1 MILFQKLNLWLD
13 LYFTVRSVI
22 VIFFKVLSNSQ
33 TRCDILTKLSDI
45 EEKKNE
51 EDTKK
56 WKYVPCSWVGRINI
70 IKMSIPP
77 KGSYR
82 FNARLT
88 KISII
93 YFIYLEKNS
102 KNYYETI
109 KDSKWPQ
116 QS

>member
-70 IKMSIPP
+70 IKMSILSKAINGVNTMPI
-77 KGSYR
+77 
-82 FNARLT
+82 
-88 KISII
+88 KISMAYFTDLEQI
-93 YFIYLEKNS
+93 YQKFVWNQNDLE
-102 KNYYETI
+102 
-109 KDSKWPQ
+109 
-116 QS
+116 